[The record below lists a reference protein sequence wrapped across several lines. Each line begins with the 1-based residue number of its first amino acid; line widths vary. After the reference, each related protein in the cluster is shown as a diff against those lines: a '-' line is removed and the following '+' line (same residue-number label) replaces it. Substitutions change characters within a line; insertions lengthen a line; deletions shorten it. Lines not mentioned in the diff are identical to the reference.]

1 MPGAKINSAVRASN
15 AFLWSTHLALLC
27 KHPLRQC
34 CPIEFSVMMNSTL
47 NVATVAKELNF
58 KFYLIL
64 VIYHLNVNLH
74 IWQVAAI
81 LDSVSLWY

>member
-1 MPGAKINSAVRASN
+1 
-15 AFLWSTHLALLC
+15 
-27 KHPLRQC
+27 
-34 CPIEFSVMMNSTL
+34 MMESTL
-47 NVATVAKELNF
+47 NVANVAKELNF

-74 IWQVAAI
+74 MWQLAAM